1 MARRSSRMRSAA
13 RCNLAALF
21 VGAMIALS
29 GCPSLAPEP
38 PVLGQVPEFE
48 LVGDD
53 GKPFGSA
60 NLAGRNWLAS
70 FLFTSCPGPCPKL
83 VESLKTLRAK
93 IPASELAFVSFSVDP
108 LTDTPGVLAEYRKQ
122 KGIGAD
128 AAWTFVTGPEETMLA
143 LVRRGFLVAVEKSND
158 PAGEDGAVIHGVR
171 VGLIDGQRRI
181 RGYYNTEVA
190 DDMERLE
197 RELAALE

>member
-1 MARRSSRMRSAA
+1 MKSA
-13 RCNLAALF
+13 RCNVAALF
-21 VGAMIALS
+21 VGAMIAIS

-38 PVLGQVPEFE
+38 PVLGQVPAFE

-60 NLAGRNWLAS
+60 ALDGKNWLAS
-70 FLFTSCPGPCPKL
+70 FVFTSCPGPCPKL
-83 VESLKTLRAK
+83 VERLKTLRAK
-93 IPASELAFVSFSVDP
+93 IPASDLTFVSFSVDP
-108 LTDTPGVLAEYRKQ
+108 VTDTPAVLAGYRKER
-122 KGIGAD
+122 GIAPD
-128 AAWTFVTGPEETMLA
+128 SAWTFVTGPEDKVLE

-181 RGYYNTEVA
+181 RGYYNTEVP
-190 DDMERLE
+190 DDLERLE
-197 RELAALE
+197 RELATIR

>member
-1 MARRSSRMRSAA
+1 VKRAA

-21 VGAMIALS
+21 VGAMIAVS
-29 GCPSLAPEP
+29 GCPSLAPAP

-48 LVGDD
+48 MVGDD

-60 NLAGRNWLAS
+60 SLAGKPWLAS

-83 VESLKTLRAK
+83 VERLKALRAG

-108 LTDTPGVLAEYRKQ
+108 LTDTPGVLAQYKKQ

-128 AAWTFVTGPEETMLA
+128 AAWTFVTGPEDRMLE

-181 RGYYNTEVA
+181 RGYYNTELPE
-190 DDMERLE
+190 DLERLE

>member
-1 MARRSSRMRSAA
+1 MKRAA

-21 VGAMIALS
+21 VGAMIAMA
-29 GCPSLAPEP
+29 GCPSLAPAP

-60 NLAGRNWLAS
+60 DLAGRNWLAS

-83 VESLKTLRAK
+83 VARLQAIREK

-108 LTDTPGVLAEYRKQ
+108 LTDTPGVLAQYRKQ

-128 AAWTFVTGPEETMLA
+128 AAWTFVTGPEEKVLE
-143 LVRRGFLVAVEKSND
+143 LVRRGFLVAVEKSSD

-181 RGYYNTEVA
+181 RGYYNTELSE
-190 DDMERLE
+190 DMDRLE
-197 RELAALE
+197 RDLAALE

>member
-1 MARRSSRMRSAA
+1 VKAA
-13 RCNLAALF
+13 RCNVAALF
-21 VGAMIALS
+21 VGAMIAMS

-60 NLAGRNWLAS
+60 SLEGRNWLAS
-70 FLFTSCPGPCPKL
+70 FVFTSCPGPCPKL
-83 VESLKTLRAK
+83 VERLKALRAK
-93 IPASELAFVSFSVDP
+93 IPASGLTFVSFSVDP
-108 LTDTPGVLAEYRKQ
+108 LTDTPAVLAEYRKER
-122 KGIGAD
+122 GIAPGP
-128 AAWTFVTGPEETMLA
+128 AWTFVTGPEDEVLA
-143 LVRRGFLVAVEKSND
+143 LVRRGFLVAVEKSGD

-181 RGYYNTEVA
+181 RGYYDTEVPE
-190 DDMERLE
+190 DLERLE
-197 RELAALE
+197 KELAAID